1 MLLTAPEYSHPPKL
15 LLAFL
20 MTLSV
25 IAFVFTV
32 HVFPR
37 KTNRSHRTACCSVLR
52 RRGHWSSGRNTLPS
66 HRLPPKPRHYE
77 KGAAIPTMRRY
88 HGDNRRRE
96 TFNRSIV
103 ERWIRNTQKV
113 WQGASPSER
122 LLAIATSLGAVL
134 LAGTVVNV
142 LFHVSLMLAFGV
154 VSLVAA
160 PIVFLVMLSFT
171 AFIFGV
177 LMTAGVGFFLL
188 NTPFLAFGLLAKTM
202 LPVLAVVGGASFLAA
217 RLLGFKPGRK
227 DIVDSFPR
235 IDEEDE
241 FEQFDNALRNR
252 VVEGS
257 RSWDVAS
264 WSLSEVVDEL
274 DLTGLGEYRQLFI
287 DERIDGRTLLLL
299 SERDIKEEFSRTMP
313 LGDRMRLTRLVEE
326 LKRRSTRLP

>member
-1 MLLTAPEYSHPPKL
+1 
-15 LLAFL
+15 
-20 MTLSV
+20 
-25 IAFVFTV
+25 
-32 HVFPR
+32 
-37 KTNRSHRTACCSVLR
+37 
-52 RRGHWSSGRNTLPS
+52 
-66 HRLPPKPRHYE
+66 
-77 KGAAIPTMRRY
+77 MRRY